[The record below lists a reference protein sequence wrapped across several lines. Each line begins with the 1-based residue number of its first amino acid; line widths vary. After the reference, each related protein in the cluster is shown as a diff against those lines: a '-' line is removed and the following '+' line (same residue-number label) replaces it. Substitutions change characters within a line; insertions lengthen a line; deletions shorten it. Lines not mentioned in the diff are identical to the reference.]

1 MISWDMSEVRA
12 LADDLGDAG
21 PRVVERSRL
30 VVEKTGYDTVADAQT
45 LCPVRTGH
53 LKSTIDADYDADG
66 LGFEA
71 GATASYAHFVEF
83 GTSRM
88 SPQPYLM
95 PAFDRR
101 VPPAFQ
107 ALEQVAGDI
116 L

>member
-1 MISWDMSEVRA
+1 MIEWDMSEVRA

-21 PRVVERSRL
+21 PRVAETSSL
-30 VVEKTGYDTVADAQT
+30 VMQKTSEDVVADAQA

-53 LKSTIDADYDADG
+53 LKSTISADIDANG
-66 LGFEA
+66 LGFEV
-71 GATASYAHFVEF
+71 GPTAAYGHFVEL

-88 SPQPYLM
+88 SPQPYLF

-101 VPPAFQ
+101 VPPAIQ